1 MLHPNN
7 AGQCAHIANASYAP
21 AGAARGKHI
30 GEKLVRHSI
39 SMLRPNGF
47 RLKNGEYADICPYY
61 I

>member
-7 AGQCAHIANASYAP
+7 AGQCAHIANASYAA
-21 AGAARGKHI
+21 AGAAR
-30 GEKLVRHSI
+30 EKLVRHSI